1 MQSGTGVLEE
11 VGGQQRQQDSQIRQ
25 EAVGQEHLP
34 KDPQLVGKGQGLTEI
49 GAGGGQ
55 GDGGH
60 LTAGEL
66 DEGAAEEVADA
77 HAEGG
82 HGKAGHVLV
91 GPEGHRQ
98 QAVQQTHQQRAQQGA
113 QHRDSNGQ
121 KAVHRGR
128 RGGLLVEERTDDA
141 ADAAHIHD
149 AGDAQIQVAGFLRQ
163 DLAGAAV
170 QQGDALHDRAGEE

>member
-11 VGGQQRQQDSQIRQ
+11 VGGQQRQQNGQIRQ
-25 EAVGQEHLP
+25 ESIGQEY
-34 KDPQLVGKGQGLTEI
+34 LTKPAAFGGEGEGFAEI
-49 GAGGGQ
+49 GAGGGK
-55 GDGGH
+55 GDGGN
-60 LTAGEL
+60 LAARQL
-66 DEGAAEEVADA
+66 DERATEEVADA

-91 GPEGHRQ
+91 GPEGHSQ

-149 AGDAQIQVAGFLRQ
+149 AGDT
-163 DLAGAAV
+163 
-170 QQGDALHDRAGEE
+170 

>member
-11 VGGQQRQQDSQIRQ
+11 VGGQQRQQDGKIRQ
-25 EAVGQEHLP
+25 ESIGQEHLP

-60 LTAGEL
+60 LAARQL
-66 DEGAAEEVADA
+66 DERAAEEVADA

-91 GPEGHRQ
+91 GPEGHSQ

-121 KAVHRGR
+121 KAVHRGH
-128 RGGLLVEERTDDA
+128 GGRLLVEERTDDA

-149 AGDAQIQVAGFLRQ
+149 AGDT
-163 DLAGAAV
+163 
-170 QQGDALHDRAGEE
+170 

>member
-11 VGGQQRQQDSQIRQ
+11 VGGQQRQQDGKIRQ
-25 EAVGQEHLP
+25 KAIGQEY
-34 KDPQLVGKGQGLTEI
+34 LTKPAAFGGEGEGFAEI
-49 GAGGGQ
+49 GAGGGK
-55 GDGGH
+55 GDGGD
-60 LTAGEL
+60 LAARQL
-66 DEGAAEEVADA
+66 DERATEEVADA

-82 HGKAGHVLV
+82 
-91 GPEGHRQ
+91 PEGHGQ

-149 AGDAQIQVAGFLRQ
+149 AGDT
-163 DLAGAAV
+163 
-170 QQGDALHDRAGEE
+170 